1 MIECLPDVNLDTG
14 GDSSGVDSEEDAEVV
29 PLDFRTALIKDLDGE
44 SEKVVIQAKPMHM
57 KTHDEYM
64 ATIEE
69 EEAKLAALNMGATE
83 NFIQAMRREAFGED
97 DEEVILLDPGND
109 LDEKLNQIDLLCNME
124 DRMNNAIDA
133 PLRPQDIYRK
143 PQAPAIEKQYES
155 DSDIQQKIDRK
166 TQGVLK
172 FKEQQN
178 EFFRERAQK

>member
-1 MIECLPDVNLDTG
+1 M
-14 GDSSGVDSEEDAEVV
+14 
-29 PLDFRTALIKDLDGE
+29 
-44 SEKVVIQAKPMHM
+44 
-57 KTHDEYM
+57 
-64 ATIEE
+64 
-69 EEAKLAALNMGATE
+69 
-83 NFIQAMRREAFGED
+83 
-97 DEEVILLDPGND
+97 ILLDPGND

-155 DSDIQQKIDRK
+155 DSDIQQKIERK

-178 EFFRERAQK
+178 EFFRERAQKLAIEEEQ